1 MKEVL
6 LQNTIDEYN
15 EKTKE
20 LVKAFTDIFKE
31 TKERAEQKTEWT
43 DNEFK
48 DLDDILR
55 KLVTHYQVVQAYID
69 GVNTGLFTE
78 LDYCLTPLI
87 YKNDYYPD
95 FETEHFIIKSK
106 TEHGKYKTYEIE
118 FDNEITS
125 IVGIKSYPEEFE

>member
-1 MKEVL
+1 MKTYL

-55 KLVTHYQVVQAYID
+55 KLDTHYQVVQAYID
-69 GVNTGLFTE
+69 GVNTGMFTE
-78 LDYCLTPLI
+78 LHYCLTPLI
-87 YKNDYYPD
+87 YKNDYPD
-95 FETEHFIIKSK
+95 FETEHFTIKSK
-106 TEHGKYKTYEIE
+106 TEHGINKTYEVE
-118 FDNEITS
+118 FDNAITS
-125 IVGIKSYPEEFE
+125 IVGIKSYPEEYE